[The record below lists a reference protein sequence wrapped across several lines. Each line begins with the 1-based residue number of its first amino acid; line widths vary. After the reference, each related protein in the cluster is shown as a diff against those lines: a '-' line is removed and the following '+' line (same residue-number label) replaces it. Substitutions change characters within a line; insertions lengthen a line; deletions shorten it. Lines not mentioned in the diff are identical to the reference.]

1 MFSIFFIVFAAVAFG
16 AVLSMWVT
24 RRSVPG
30 DVQMIPPEEAF
41 EHDAKL
47 GRTVTMKD
55 LHRVAEALA
64 AEHRLLVKDR
74 LVNAPNEH
82 YWITESKEE
91 FFSGNYVIAF
101 LETNSEHRFATMTDI
116 LEFKDFIKSA
126 GSSKGLFFTTG
137 YFTKDVFQPLEGPK
151 VTYYNKVKVLE
162 EMDRLKLN
170 RKQDVHS

>member
-1 MFSIFFIVFAAVAFG
+1 MFNIFFLVFAAVAFG
-16 AVLSMWVT
+16 ALLAMWVT
-24 RRSVPG
+24 RKATPEE
-30 DVQMIPPEEAF
+30 VQFIPPEDAYEN
-41 EHDAKL
+41 DAKL
-47 GRTVTMKD
+47 GRTVTMED
-55 LHRVAEALA
+55 LHSVAGALSK
-64 AEHRLLVKDR
+64 EHRLEVKEK
-74 LVNAPNEH
+74 LINSPHEH

-101 LETNSEHRFATMTDI
+101 LQTTNEHRFATMTDI

-151 VTYYNKVKVLE
+151 VTYYNKPKVLE

-170 RKQDVHS
+170 RNHDVHS